1 MKKEISTGVI
11 FGITYL
17 MRYKKYLYKRVNL
30 MQLKAENKVNAVNN
44 FIIIQKNMNNLRRK
58 YMKFKKWIDSLIKN
72 IDGFNTKKLF
82 ELIIKIIINFF
93 KFTDYLS
100 KNLLKIKEKYNL
112 KRLEKIILL
121 VGVLY
126 LLIEIYVLGDKN
138 IYSSFLLFLS
148 CIYFTIVFIDSVD
161 SIRKSIFPVY
171 ILSLVFP
178 TLILSIFGIRDLSS
192 IKVNII
198 FILLWTLSWIFLS
211 LIVEEEVSKL
221 LNKFLVAFTGFLLL
235 FIYFIID
242 SHADLSKFEN
252 IVTSMERTF
261 LGIWGLTEFLLELRE
276 YCRKKYYL
284 SK

>member
-1 MKKEISTGVI
+1 MKTEK
-11 FGITYL
+11 L
-17 MRYKKYLYKRVNL
+17 
-30 MQLKAENKVNAVNN
+30 
-44 FIIIQKNMNNLRRK
+44 
-58 YMKFKKWIDSLIKN
+58 IDSLIKN
-72 IDGFNTKKLF
+72 IDGFNVKKLF

-100 KNLLKIKEKYNL
+100 KKLLKIKEKYNL
-112 KRLEKIILL
+112 KKLEKIILL
-121 VGVLY
+121 VGALY
-126 LLIEIYVLGDKN
+126 LLMEIYVLRDRN

-171 ILSLVFP
+171 TLSLVFP
-178 TLILSIFGIRDLSS
+178 TLILSILGIRDLSS

-211 LIVEEEVSKL
+211 LIVEEVSKL
-221 LNKFLVAFTGFLLL
+221 LNKFLVAFTSFLLL

-242 SHADLSKFEN
+242 SYADLSKFEN

-261 LGIWGLTEFLLELRE
+261 LGIWGVTEFLLELRE

-284 SK
+284 YK

>member
-1 MKKEISTGVI
+1 MKVE
-11 FGITYL
+11 
-17 MRYKKYLYKRVNL
+17 
-30 MQLKAENKVNAVNN
+30 
-44 FIIIQKNMNNLRRK
+44 
-58 YMKFKKWIDSLIKN
+58 KWIDSLIKN

-93 KFTDYLS
+93 KLTDYLS

-178 TLILSIFGIRDLSS
+178 TLILSIFGIRNLSS

>member
-1 MKKEISTGVI
+1 MKVE
-11 FGITYL
+11 
-17 MRYKKYLYKRVNL
+17 
-30 MQLKAENKVNAVNN
+30 
-44 FIIIQKNMNNLRRK
+44 
-58 YMKFKKWIDSLIKN
+58 KWIDSLIKN

-178 TLILSIFGIRDLSS
+178 TLILSIFGIRNLSS

-221 LNKFLVAFTGFLLL
+221 LNKFLVAFTSFLLL

-242 SHADLSKFEN
+242 SYADLSKFEN

>member
-58 YMKFKKWIDSLIKN
+58 YMKVEKWIDSLIKN

-126 LLIEIYVLGDKN
+126 LLIEIYVLRDKN

-148 CIYFTIVFIDSVD
+148 YIYFTIVFIDSVD

-261 LGIWGLTEFLLELRE
+261 LGIWGLTEFLLELGE

-284 SK
+284 SE

>member
-58 YMKFKKWIDSLIKN
+58 YMKVEKWIDSLIKN

-126 LLIEIYVLGDKN
+126 LLIEIYVLRDKN

-148 CIYFTIVFIDSVD
+148 YIYFTIVFIDSVD

-221 LNKFLVAFTGFLLL
+221 LNKFLVAFTSFLLL

-242 SHADLSKFEN
+242 SYADLSKFEN

>member
-44 FIIIQKNMNNLRRK
+44 FIIIQKNMNNLSRK
-58 YMKFKKWIDSLIKN
+58 YMKVEKWMDSLIKN
-72 IDGFNTKKLF
+72 IDGFNTRKLF

-126 LLIEIYVLGDKN
+126 LLIEIYVLRDKN

-171 ILSLVFP
+171 MLSLVFP

-242 SHADLSKFEN
+242 SYADLSKFEN

>member
-1 MKKEISTGVI
+1 MKT
-11 FGITYL
+11 
-17 MRYKKYLYKRVNL
+17 KKL
-30 MQLKAENKVNAVNN
+30 
-44 FIIIQKNMNNLRRK
+44 
-58 YMKFKKWIDSLIKN
+58 IDSSMKN
-72 IDGFNTKKLF
+72 IDSFNVKKLF
-82 ELIIKIIINFF
+82 ELIIKNIINFF
-93 KFTDYLS
+93 KLTDYIS
-100 KNLLKIKEKYNL
+100 KKLLKIKEKYNL
-112 KRLEKIILL
+112 KRLEKNILL
-121 VGVLY
+121 VGALY
-126 LLIEIYVLGDKN
+126 LLMEIYVLRN

-171 ILSLVFP
+171 TLSLVFP
-178 TLILSIFGIRDLSS
+178 TLILSILGIRDLSS

-221 LNKFLVAFTGFLLL
+221 LNKFLVAFTSFLLL

-242 SHADLSKFEN
+242 SYADLSKFEN

>member
-58 YMKFKKWIDSLIKN
+58 YMKVEKWIDSLIKN

>member
-58 YMKFKKWIDSLIKN
+58 YMKVEKWIDSLIKN

-93 KFTDYLS
+93 KLTDYLS

-126 LLIEIYVLGDKN
+126 LLIEIYVLRDKN

-171 ILSLVFP
+171 MLSLVFP

-211 LIVEEEVSKL
+211 LIVKEEVSKL

-242 SHADLSKFEN
+242 SYADLSKFEN

-261 LGIWGLTEFLLELRE
+261 LGIWGLPEFLLELRE

>member
-1 MKKEISTGVI
+1 MKKEISIGVI

-58 YMKFKKWIDSLIKN
+58 YMKVEKWIDSLIKN

-261 LGIWGLTEFLLELRE
+261 LGIWGLTEFLLELKE

>member
-44 FIIIQKNMNNLRRK
+44 FIIIQKNMNNLGRK
-58 YMKFKKWIDSLIKN
+58 YMKVEKWIDSLIKN

-126 LLIEIYVLGDKN
+126 LLIEIYVLRDKN

-148 CIYFTIVFIDSVD
+148 YIYFTIVFIDSVD

>member
-58 YMKFKKWIDSLIKN
+58 YMKVEKWIDSLIKN

-148 CIYFTIVFIDSVD
+148 YIYFTIVFIDSVD

-242 SHADLSKFEN
+242 SHADLSKFE
-252 IVTSMERTF
+252 R
-261 LGIWGLTEFLLELRE
+261 
-276 YCRKKYYL
+276 
-284 SK
+284 

>member
-58 YMKFKKWIDSLIKN
+58 YMKVEKWIDSLIKN

-126 LLIEIYVLGDKN
+126 LLIEIYVLRDKN

-148 CIYFTIVFIDSVD
+148 YIYFTIVFIDSVD

-276 YCRKKYYL
+276 YCQKKYYL
-284 SK
+284 SE

>member
-1 MKKEISTGVI
+1 MKKEISIGVI

-58 YMKFKKWIDSLIKN
+58 YMKVEKWIDSLIKN